1 MATKRKTT
9 ARTRKHRSPTL
20 VIGQQDRVDLPSFGL
35 EDVPCKT
42 DTGART
48 NAIHCHKVKIVEKED
63 TDILSFVLL
72 DPSHPEYSDTEFR
85 TSDFKERKIKNSFG
99 ESEHRYVITTI
110 VRLFGRE
117 YKTEF
122 TLSDRERMKFPVLL
136 GARFLRRRFLVDVSK
151 KDLSYKEKLK
161 EHQR

>member
-9 ARTRKHRSPTL
+9 ATKRKNRSPSL

-35 EDVPCKT
+35 KDVPCKT

-48 NAIHCHKVKIVEKED
+48 NSIHCHKVKVVEKEGAK
-63 TDILSFVLL
+63 ILSLVLL
-72 DPSHPEYSDTEFR
+72 DPSHPEYHHTEFR
-85 TSDFKERKIKNSFG
+85 TDDFKERKIKNSFG
-99 ESEHRYVITTI
+99 ESEHRYVISTM

-122 TLSDRERMKFPVLL
+122 TLSDREKMKFPILL

-151 KDLSYKEKLK
+151 KNLSYKEKLK
-161 EHQR
+161 KHE